1 MMDRKQLGD
10 IQRRMEE
17 EHRRDKEALERLMRF
32 IPDGDSNPKSVHQVF
47 STRDSGGKQSDV
59 EPLSEMDQLCLGV
72 MRDHSERDWTIR
84 ALLQEMESNGAR
96 LPATRPEGMLNRT
109 MRRLVAHG
117 LVTVVLEPQGRR
129 AGIYKF
135 RKDPPGEQKMAS

>member
-10 IQRRMEE
+10 IQRRMED

-59 EPLSEMDQLCLGV
+59 EPLSEMNQLCLGV

-96 LPATRPEGMLNRT
+96 LPATRPKECLIAQCG
-109 MRRLVAHG
+109 G
-117 LVTVVLEPQGRR
+117 
-129 AGIYKF
+129 
-135 RKDPPGEQKMAS
+135 